1 MATSWRHRRKLASLL
16 PAVFL
21 VAAVAV
27 AHGSEE
33 VIRHKEVTLPFMS
46 NRTAIW
52 IAAQL
57 MLNFAALILGAP
69 IFVVICE
76 YIGWKRKDP
85 RYERLAK
92 EVTKIT
98 AVAYS
103 LTALT
108 GGFFPYC

>member
-1 MATSWRHRRKLASLL
+1 MLAM
-16 PAVFL
+16 VFL
-21 VAAVAV
+21 VATVAV
-27 AHGSEE
+27 AHGAEE
-33 VIRHKEVTLPFMS
+33 VIRHKEVTLPFIS

-76 YIGWKRKDP
+76 YIGWKRRDP

-92 EVTKIT
+92 EVTKVT

-103 LTALT
+103 FTALT